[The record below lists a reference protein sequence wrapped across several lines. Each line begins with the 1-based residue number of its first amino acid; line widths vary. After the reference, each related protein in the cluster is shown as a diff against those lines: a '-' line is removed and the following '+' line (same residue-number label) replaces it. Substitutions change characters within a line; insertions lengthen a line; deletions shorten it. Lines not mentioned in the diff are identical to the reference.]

1 MYFILDILWY
11 FVSDYKNGFNFD
23 DSIVKVRTY
32 GPKVPFSPRGQW
44 LVILKHIY

>member
-23 DSIVKVRTY
+23 DSIVKVRKD
-32 GPKVPFSPRGQW
+32 GPMVLFSPTGQ
-44 LVILKHIY
+44 